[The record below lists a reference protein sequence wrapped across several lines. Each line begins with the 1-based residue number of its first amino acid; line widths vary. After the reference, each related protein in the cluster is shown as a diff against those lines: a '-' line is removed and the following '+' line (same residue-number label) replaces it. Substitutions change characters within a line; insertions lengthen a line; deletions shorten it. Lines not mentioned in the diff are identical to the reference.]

1 MRHLKHSWSMAATML
16 ALAMSKQQ
24 PARCWEQESL
34 QLAPQ
39 SPQRQLSRAV
49 RVVLDR
55 RPPLL
60 PLIGL
65 LTLDRRGT
73 LQVLHTWRLSATQS
87 SSSSPAQIAKH
98 PNSQPLLIY
107 SERIEVR
114 FKSFLKACT
123 ERSVGLRKRNCEGSI
138 WSYDPTRTIVV

>member
-1 MRHLKHSWSMAATML
+1 MAATML

-73 LQVLHTWRLSATQS
+73 LQVLHMEALGNPKFLKFAS
-87 SSSSPAQIAKH
+87 S
-98 PNSQPLLIY
+98 NSQTSKFSTTAYLFG
-107 SERIEVR
+107 E
-114 FKSFLKACT
+114 
-123 ERSVGLRKRNCEGSI
+123 N
-138 WSYDPTRTIVV
+138 